1 MSGDLKNSAA
11 KGTAL
16 FRAVLEEGGDELGS
30 RAESDSG
37 DPDDC
42 KENCDITKYTV
53 YYVDFEISLEIGCY
67 FSFS

>member
-1 MSGDLKNSAA
+1 
-11 KGTAL
+11 
-16 FRAVLEEGGDELGS
+16 VLEEGGDELGS

-42 KENCDITKYTV
+42 KENCDITKDTV